1 MMHKEIHMRK
11 QVPGQGRLQELMVVV
26 YSKEILARVHLGGGG
41 RLQQLVMV
49 LYPNS
54 WSVIVA
60 LFNVGLLITK

>member
-1 MMHKEIHMRK
+1 MMHKEIRMRE
-11 QVPGQGRLQELMVVV
+11 QVPDQGRLQELMVVV

-54 WSVIVA
+54 GSVIVS